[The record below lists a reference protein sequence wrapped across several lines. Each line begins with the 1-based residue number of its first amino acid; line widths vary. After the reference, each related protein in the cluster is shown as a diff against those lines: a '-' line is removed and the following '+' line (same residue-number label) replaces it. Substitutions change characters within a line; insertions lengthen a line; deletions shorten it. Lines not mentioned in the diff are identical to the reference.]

1 MGPNVGEI
9 QRDVVSATVASE
21 PNSLRGHSVQEP
33 RDSETDFPTYK
44 IHNGGRS
51 WSQSQTERDGEARL
65 VRSVQTAKHVVAS
78 ASRHHAEMRT
88 GGSVNRPCRWYSA
101 SSLWDVQSVLCV
113 SVLPATL
120 SLHEVRFNGG
130 RDEALSLGR
139 PTLRLAFTDENEWCA
154 FSASLYYEID
164 QRGGIDRRR
173 PL

>member
-9 QRDVVSATVASE
+9 QRDVVSATVASD
-21 PNSLRGHSVQEP
+21 PNSLRGHFDQKQPS
-33 RDSETDFPTYK
+33 DSETNFPTYK
-44 IHNGGRS
+44 IHISGRS
-51 WSQSQTERDGEARL
+51 WSQSQTGSREKC
-65 VRSVQTAKHVVAS
+65 AKHVVAS
-78 ASRHHAEMRT
+78 ASRHHAEMRMD
-88 GGSVNRPCRWYSA
+88 GSVNRPCRWYSA

-120 SLHEVRFNGG
+120 SLHEERCNGG
-130 RDEALSLGR
+130 RNEVLSLRR

-154 FSASLYYEID
+154 FSASLYYETD